1 MSPAVQESKEFK
13 HKIKEL
19 EKKIRD
25 MTHTIEEWPREWQQ
39 NLLFHGVP
47 VPDKESFYTKVWPP
61 EVVIL
66 QGSPRPR
73 WCLRLSGRRWESGG
87 RSVGFQEQ
95 DLKPAMQVL
104 VTGLTRLIPVEHE
117 IGGWPPVSVS
127 FQVITILPSSCPGYF
142 YSNSSCFFATLGS
155 CNQTC

>member
-87 RSVGFQEQ
+87 RSGGGQGQ
-95 DLKPAMQVL
+95 DQACYAGSSDRPDQTDPCGARDR
-104 VTGLTRLIPVEHE
+104 RLASSQCQLPGHHH
-117 IGGWPPVSVS
+117 PS
-127 FQVITILPSSCPGYF
+127 ILLPW
-142 YSNSSCFFATLGS
+142 LLLL
-155 CNQTC
+155 